1 MEGRNFHTA
10 LIGGFRKKDV
20 VNYLAEEKRLQEEQ
34 VEELRRNQ
42 TELEQQ
48 LDEARTNSGANRL
61 LNEELQSE
69 VEALRQQLELS
80 RMDLNTAKEA
90 QLLAESRLTQAEAR
104 LAMAEEDRLALEGRL
119 DAVCQENQALNTEND
134 QLREAVTELLAR
146 PDAAAEAE
154 SLRAELEQQKAI
166 NGQLETK
173 LAQARVRENYS
184 LQQPVDAGEGESL
197 RADLAAERQRVAQL
211 ENQLRQMAAR
221 KEESGNADQLWALC
235 GKMERTIRQ
244 MEQMLD
250 GPYHVTCYPGEP
262 VGDKN
267 EAPIFEEPE
276 ALHEEPVRQS
286 VQPAQNRPGVS
297 SLLQRVRRK

>member
-20 VNYLAEEKRLQEEQ
+20 ISYLAEEKRLQEEQ

-42 TELEQQ
+42 VELEQQ
-48 LDEARTNSGANRL
+48 LDEARTDSGANRL
-61 LNEELQSE
+61 LNEGLQGE
-69 VEALRQQLELS
+69 VEVLRQQLELT

-104 LAMAEEDRLALEGRL
+104 LAMAEEDRLTLEGRL
-119 DAVCQENQALNTEND
+119 AAVGQENQALNAEND
-134 QLREAVTELLAR
+134 QLREAVTELLDR
-146 PDAAAEAE
+146 PDPAAVVET
-154 SLRAELEQQKAI
+154 LRAELEAQKTR
-166 NGQLETK
+166 NGELEAK
-173 LAQARVRENYS
+173 LSQARINETYGLKMPADCR
-184 LQQPVDAGEGESL
+184 EGESL

-221 KEESGNADQLWALC
+221 KEETGNADQLWALC

-250 GPYHVTCYPGEP
+250 GPYHVTCYPAEPLRDEMASAFGEP
-262 VGDKN
+262 VDI
-267 EAPIFEEPE
+267 AAEPTE
-276 ALHEEPVRQS
+276 RAAKSR
-286 VQPAQNRPGVS
+286 ATVS
-297 SLLQRVRRK
+297 SLLQRVRGK

>member
-20 VNYLAEEKRLQEEQ
+20 ISYLAEEKRLQEEQ

-42 TELEQQ
+42 VELEQQ
-48 LDEARTNSGANRL
+48 LDEARTDSGANRL
-61 LNEELQSE
+61 LNEGLQGE
-69 VEALRQQLELS
+69 VEVLRQQLELT

-104 LAMAEEDRLALEGRL
+104 LAMAEEDRLTLEGRL
-119 DAVCQENQALNTEND
+119 AAVGQENQALNAEND
-134 QLREAVTELLAR
+134 QLREAVTKLLDR
-146 PDAAAEAE
+146 PDPAAVVET
-154 SLRAELEQQKAI
+154 LRAELEAQKTR
-166 NGQLETK
+166 NGELEAK
-173 LAQARVRENYS
+173 LAQARINETYGLKMPADCREG
-184 LQQPVDAGEGESL
+184 DSL

-221 KEESGNADQLWALC
+221 KEETGNADQLWALC

-250 GPYHVTCYPGEP
+250 GPYHVTCYPAEPLRDEMASAFGEP
-262 VGDKN
+262 VDIT
-267 EAPIFEEPE
+267 AEPAE
-276 ALHEEPVRQS
+276 RAAKSR
-286 VQPAQNRPGVS
+286 ATVS
-297 SLLQRVRRK
+297 SLLQRVRGK

>member
-20 VNYLAEEKRLQEEQ
+20 ISYLAEEKRLQEEQ

-42 TELEQQ
+42 VELEQQ
-48 LDEARTNSGANRL
+48 LDEARTDSGANRL
-61 LNEELQSE
+61 LNEGLQGE
-69 VEALRQQLELS
+69 VEVLRQQLELT

-104 LAMAEEDRLALEGRL
+104 LAMAEEDRLTLEGRL
-119 DAVCQENQALNTEND
+119 AAVGQENQALNAEND
-134 QLREAVTELLAR
+134 QLREAVTELLDR
-146 PDAAAEAE
+146 PDPAAVVET
-154 SLRAELEQQKAI
+154 LRAELEAQKTR
-166 NGQLETK
+166 NGELEAK
-173 LAQARVRENYS
+173 LAQARINETYGLKMPADCR
-184 LQQPVDAGEGESL
+184 EGESL

-221 KEESGNADQLWALC
+221 KEETGNADQLWALC

-250 GPYHVTCYPGEP
+250 GPYHVTCYPAEPLRDEMASAFGEP
-262 VGDKN
+262 ADI
-267 EAPIFEEPE
+267 AAEPAE
-276 ALHEEPVRQS
+276 RAAKYR
-286 VQPAQNRPGVS
+286 ATVS
-297 SLLQRVRRK
+297 SLLQRVRGK

>member
-20 VNYLAEEKRLQEEQ
+20 ISYLAEEKRLQEEQ

-42 TELEQQ
+42 AELEQQ
-48 LDEARTNSGANRL
+48 LDEARTDSGANRL
-61 LNEELQSE
+61 LNEGLQGE
-69 VEALRQQLELS
+69 VEVLRQQLELT

-104 LAMAEEDRLALEGRL
+104 LAMAEEDRLTLEGRL
-119 DAVCQENQALNTEND
+119 AAVGQENQALNAEND
-134 QLREAVTELLAR
+134 QLREAVTELLDR
-146 PDAAAEAE
+146 PDPAAVVET
-154 SLRAELEQQKAI
+154 LRAELEAQKTR
-166 NGQLETK
+166 NGELEAK
-173 LAQARVRENYS
+173 LAQARINETYGLKMPADCR
-184 LQQPVDAGEGESL
+184 EGESL

-221 KEESGNADQLWALC
+221 KEETGNADQLWALC

-250 GPYHVTCYPGEP
+250 GPYHVTCDPAEPLRDEIASAFGES
-262 VGDKN
+262 VDI
-267 EAPIFEEPE
+267 AAEPAE
-276 ALHEEPVRQS
+276 RAAKSR
-286 VQPAQNRPGVS
+286 ATVS
-297 SLLQRVRRK
+297 SLLQRVRGK

>member
-20 VNYLAEEKRLQEEQ
+20 ISYLAEEKRLQEEQ

-42 TELEQQ
+42 AELEQQ
-48 LDEARTNSGANRL
+48 LDEARTDSGANRL
-61 LNEELQSE
+61 LNEGLQSE
-69 VEALRQQLELS
+69 VEVLRQQLELT

-104 LAMAEEDRLALEGRL
+104 LAMAEEDRLTLEGRL
-119 DAVCQENQALNTEND
+119 AAVGQENQALNAEND
-134 QLREAVTELLAR
+134 QLREAVTELLDR
-146 PDAAAEAE
+146 PDPAAVVET
-154 SLRAELEQQKAI
+154 LRAELEAQKTR
-166 NGQLETK
+166 NGELEAK
-173 LAQARVRENYS
+173 LAQARINETYGLKMPADCREG
-184 LQQPVDAGEGESL
+184 DSL

-221 KEESGNADQLWALC
+221 KEETGNADQLWALC

-250 GPYHVTCYPGEP
+250 GPYHVTCYPAEPLRDEMASAFGEP
-262 VGDKN
+262 VDI
-267 EAPIFEEPE
+267 AAEPAE
-276 ALHEEPVRQS
+276 RIAKSR
-286 VQPAQNRPGVS
+286 ATVS
-297 SLLQRVRRK
+297 SLLQRVRGK

>member
-20 VNYLAEEKRLQEEQ
+20 ISYLAEEKRLQEEQ

-42 TELEQQ
+42 AELEQQ
-48 LDEARTNSGANRL
+48 LDEARTDSGANRL
-61 LNEELQSE
+61 LNEGLQSE
-69 VEALRQQLELS
+69 VEVLRQQLELT

-104 LAMAEEDRLALEGRL
+104 LAMAEEDRLTLEGRL
-119 DAVCQENQALNTEND
+119 AAVGQENQALNAEND
-134 QLREAVTELLAR
+134 QLREAVTELLDR
-146 PDAAAEAE
+146 PDPAAVVET
-154 SLRAELEQQKAI
+154 LRAELEAQKTR
-166 NGQLETK
+166 NGELEAK
-173 LAQARVRENYS
+173 LAQARINETYGLKMPADCR
-184 LQQPVDAGEGESL
+184 EGESL

-221 KEESGNADQLWALC
+221 KEETGNADQLWALC

-250 GPYHVTCYPGEP
+250 GPYHVTCYPAEPLRDEMASAFGEP
-262 VGDKN
+262 VDI
-267 EAPIFEEPE
+267 AAEPAE
-276 ALHEEPVRQS
+276 RIAKSR
-286 VQPAQNRPGVS
+286 ATVS
-297 SLLQRVRRK
+297 SLLQRVRGK

>member
-20 VNYLAEEKRLQEEQ
+20 ISYLAEEKRLQEEQ

-42 TELEQQ
+42 VELEQQ
-48 LDEARTNSGANRL
+48 LDEARTDSGANRL
-61 LNEELQSE
+61 LNEGLQGE
-69 VEALRQQLELS
+69 VEVLRQQLELT

-104 LAMAEEDRLALEGRL
+104 LAMAEEDRLTLEGRL
-119 DAVCQENQALNTEND
+119 AAVGQENQALNADND
-134 QLREAVTELLAR
+134 PLREAVNELLDR
-146 PDAAAEAE
+146 PDPAAVVET
-154 SLRAELEQQKAI
+154 LRAELEAQKTR
-166 NGQLETK
+166 NGELEAK
-173 LAQARVRENYS
+173 LSQARINETYGLKMPADCREG
-184 LQQPVDAGEGESL
+184 DSL

-221 KEESGNADQLWALC
+221 KEETGNADQLWALC

-250 GPYHVTCYPGEP
+250 GPYHVTCYPAEPLRDEMASAFGEP
-262 VGDKN
+262 ADI
-267 EAPIFEEPE
+267 AAEPAE
-276 ALHEEPVRQS
+276 RAAKSR
-286 VQPAQNRPGVS
+286 ATVS
-297 SLLQRVRRK
+297 SLLQRVRGK